1 MNTNTFNLLNT
12 QLLKINFSLSPEQ
25 LAQFATYTSE
35 LLSYNAHTNLI
46 SREIKTE
53 EDLLNRHILDSLSL
67 LEFWDKL
74 PLAKPKSLADI
85 GSGGGFPGLCLAI
98 ARPELEV
105 VLIDS
110 VGKKTEFLKSVVKT
124 LKLENRVQ
132 VELGRIEEI
141 AHERDFRE
149 TFDIVTSRAVSA
161 MPTVSELGLP
171 LLEKDGCLVS
181 YKSKNGLTEEIESAQ
196 ALIGQ
201 LGGGKASIHVPTLGN
216 EEKNHC
222 LVFIAKIKQTP
233 TTFPRVWSK
242 IKGKK

>member
-12 QLLKINFSLSPEQ
+12 QLLNINFSLTPEQ
-25 LAQFATYTSE
+25 LEQFATYASE

-46 SREIKTE
+46 SREIKTA

-67 LEFWDKL
+67 LEFWDEL
-74 PLAKPKSLADI
+74 PLKEPKSLADI
-85 GSGGGFPGLCLAI
+85 GTGGGFPGLCLAI

-124 LKLENRVQ
+124 LGLTKRVQ

-141 AHERDFRE
+141 AHERAFRE

-161 MPTVSELGLP
+161 MTTVSELGLP

-181 YKSKNGLTEEIESAQ
+181 YKSRTGLAEEIEAAQ

-201 LGGGKASIHVPTLGN
+201 LGGGKATIHLATLGN
-216 EEKNHC
+216 DEKNHC
-222 LVFIAKIKQTP
+222 LVFIQKQKQTP
-233 TTFPRVWSK
+233 NTFPRVWSK

>member
-12 QLLKINFSLSPEQ
+12 QLLKINFSLSSEQ
-25 LAQFATYTSE
+25 LEQLDTFTCE

-46 SREIKTE
+46 SREIKTQ

-67 LEFWDKL
+67 LEFWDEFAL
-74 PLAKPKSLADI
+74 ENPKSLADI
-85 GSGGGFPGLCLAI
+85 GTGGGFPGLCLAI

-124 LKLENRVQ
+124 LNLTKRVQ
-132 VELGRIEEI
+132 VEWGRIEEI
-141 AHERDFRE
+141 GHERDFRE

-161 MPTVSELGLP
+161 MSTVSELGLP
-171 LLEKDGCLVS
+171 LLEKDGTLVT
-181 YKSKNGLTEEIESAQ
+181 YKSRSGLSEEIESAH
-196 ALIGQ
+196 ALVGQ
-201 LGGGKASIHVPTLGN
+201 LGGGKPSIHIPTLGN

-222 LVFIAKIKQTP
+222 LVFITKQKQTP
-233 TTFPRVWSK
+233 ATFPRAWSK